1 MGISKTRTPAGCL
14 LKDAVRID
22 QDKILNPE
30 YLTRSVDITP
40 DAPVLVILVAGKG
53 TRFGTEPKCIQPVHG
68 IPLARHSI
76 DAFRRFTDSPVIAI
90 VGYRYE
96 DVSGKL
102 GDDIIRVLS
111 DNPAGGTAF
120 AAYEAFCIPDL
131 IERNPL
137 LVITMGDRIV
147 PSSIF
152 RRLSVIHS
160 EGAKEAD
167 LTFLTAWYEPP
178 KNSGKG
184 RVLRDETGKV
194 IRIVEE
200 RDIVREENDLVR
212 QSLLNITEG
221 NCPLYTIRAATLY
234 KHLVNLN
241 NNNAQSQYYLTDIIQ
256 SISETGGDIRTLSTY
271 VSDHEYDLLTSDV
284 TQPMDLAMLEGIL
297 ASNVDLLL
305 PEEREIEAVANLI
318 MNDRP
323 DGQIASIARQLEELL
338 AMIKKEK
345 LPFDSDK
352 PVGIGISGGRLRI
365 AFMHPDMV
373 RFYGPAWQMPIG
385 AGDREGDE
393 QIIVLIQIANDG
405 RIHLVPMNQQYRESI
420 NFVPAD
426 YNAMYPGDDVSDMNT
441 YEKFGTRMSEGLLL
455 SLGYFSDEE
464 LAERRKKGIPL
475 PPSTLWVSNNMRR
488 PFALVGN
495 AIASF
500 RTLRT
505 GNLGLKVREYLGSPN
520 FMGLRIVSTGNI
532 PQGGFSSSSAVTVAT
547 KNAINSLF
555 EIGVPPDLMVH
566 LACQVEYGTGVRAG
580 SLDQATEQKGLTGKG
595 TLISSNPRDNYRIL
609 GTYPIP
615 YDRIKIIFPYSVERD
630 RNAWRWSWGTYAET
644 SGQGTLTTSEFR
656 KMTGKAAEIAAILVK
671 LPLVTDFFKVIEDN
685 LLTNGTLSDTDN
697 KWICSQLIKLP
708 LLIRKQDLET
718 VLFTNMDWLAGQL
731 YDTQHIYRNKSK
743 RKASGIIQSLFEGWS
758 EPVLRRTLESGEIVT
773 ETGVPLRAMVAYLFA
788 EIAKNFYLIH
798 HTEEWINVVTCSQR
812 GDCCFEINPDLLPE
826 KEEMEKA
833 LPWEKGIKGPD
844 LLNAWLEEYK
854 AVPFDYN
861 RGLDDKSLSGPVL
874 PEFHK
879 LKGTNFFRGLALIDM
894 AEAMLKKAFGKNA
907 VAVRVNA
914 AGQGD
919 YFQLHIDTQRTDP
932 GKVKHFINRAFY
944 TRFGIFPDPPFVEV
958 RSGGGAVGAKLSRFD
973 SLPHLIQLL
982 LSGQTKSS

>member
-305 PEEREIEAVANLI
+305 PEER
-318 MNDRP
+318 D
-323 DGQIASIARQLEELL
+323 
-338 AMIKKEK
+338 
-345 LPFDSDK
+345 
-352 PVGIGISGGRLRI
+352 
-365 AFMHPDMV
+365 
-373 RFYGPAWQMPIG
+373 
-385 AGDREGDE
+385 
-393 QIIVLIQIANDG
+393 
-405 RIHLVPMNQQYRESI
+405 
-420 NFVPAD
+420 
-426 YNAMYPGDDVSDMNT
+426 
-441 YEKFGTRMSEGLLL
+441 
-455 SLGYFSDEE
+455 
-464 LAERRKKGIPL
+464 
-475 PPSTLWVSNNMRR
+475 
-488 PFALVGN
+488 
-495 AIASF
+495 
-500 RTLRT
+500 
-505 GNLGLKVREYLGSPN
+505 
-520 FMGLRIVSTGNI
+520 
-532 PQGGFSSSSAVTVAT
+532 
-547 KNAINSLF
+547 
-555 EIGVPPDLMVH
+555 
-566 LACQVEYGTGVRAG
+566 
-580 SLDQATEQKGLTGKG
+580 
-595 TLISSNPRDNYRIL
+595 
-609 GTYPIP
+609 
-615 YDRIKIIFPYSVERD
+615 
-630 RNAWRWSWGTYAET
+630 
-644 SGQGTLTTSEFR
+644 
-656 KMTGKAAEIAAILVK
+656 
-671 LPLVTDFFKVIEDN
+671 
-685 LLTNGTLSDTDN
+685 
-697 KWICSQLIKLP
+697 
-708 LLIRKQDLET
+708 
-718 VLFTNMDWLAGQL
+718 
-731 YDTQHIYRNKSK
+731 
-743 RKASGIIQSLFEGWS
+743 
-758 EPVLRRTLESGEIVT
+758 
-773 ETGVPLRAMVAYLFA
+773 
-788 EIAKNFYLIH
+788 
-798 HTEEWINVVTCSQR
+798 
-812 GDCCFEINPDLLPE
+812 
-826 KEEMEKA
+826 
-833 LPWEKGIKGPD
+833 
-844 LLNAWLEEYK
+844 
-854 AVPFDYN
+854 
-861 RGLDDKSLSGPVL
+861 
-874 PEFHK
+874 
-879 LKGTNFFRGLALIDM
+879 
-894 AEAMLKKAFGKNA
+894 
-907 VAVRVNA
+907 
-914 AGQGD
+914 
-919 YFQLHIDTQRTDP
+919 
-932 GKVKHFINRAFY
+932 
-944 TRFGIFPDPPFVEV
+944 
-958 RSGGGAVGAKLSRFD
+958 
-973 SLPHLIQLL
+973 
-982 LSGQTKSS
+982 